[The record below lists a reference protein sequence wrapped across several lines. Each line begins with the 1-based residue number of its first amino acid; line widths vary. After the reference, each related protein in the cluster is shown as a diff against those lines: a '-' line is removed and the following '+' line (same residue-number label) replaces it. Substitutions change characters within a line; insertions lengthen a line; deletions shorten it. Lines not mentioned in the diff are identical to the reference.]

1 MTAFLV
7 AVVALPGLL
16 AGLCLG
22 LSFAF
27 RPEAIAA
34 GEHLGPLQGR
44 VAECAGCAL
53 CGMSRAFSAF
63 SHGDIAAAMDFNRG
77 VALGYPL
84 AWLCLAV
91 SIFCVWRTLRDR
103 PRFFAASQPA
113 TTTPF
118 TAQEG
123 ELHV

>member
-7 AVVALPGLL
+7 FVVSLPGLA

-27 RPEAIAA
+27 TPAAIA
-34 GEHLGPLQGR
+34 GGDHLGPLQGR
-44 VAECAGCAL
+44 LAECAGCAL

-63 SHGDIAAAMDFNRG
+63 SHGDFGAAMDFNAG

-84 AWLCLAV
+84 AWLCVLTSVFAA
-91 SIFCVWRTLRDR
+91 WRIVRDR
-103 PRFFAASQPA
+103 PRFFAVQSA
-113 TTTPF
+113 TTPF
-118 TAQEG
+118 TTAPEG

>member
-1 MTAFLV
+1 MTAFLLLLV
-7 AVVALPGLL
+7 STPGLL

-27 RPEAIAA
+27 TPAAIAA
-34 GEHLGPLQGR
+34 GDHLGPLQGR
-44 VAECAGCAL
+44 FAACAGCAL
-53 CGMSRAFSAF
+53 CGMSRAFAAF
-63 SHGDIAAAMDFNRG
+63 SHGDFGAAMDFNRG

-84 AWLCLAV
+84 AWLVVFV
-91 SIFCVWRTLRDR
+91 SVFGAWRVLRDR
-103 PRFFAASQPA
+103 PRFFAAPQPA
-113 TTTPF
+113 TTAFT

>member
-7 AVVALPGLL
+7 FIVSLPGLA

-27 RPEAIAA
+27 TPQAIAG
-34 GEHLGPLQGR
+34 GEHLGPLQGSF
-44 VAECAGCAL
+44 AECAGCAL

-63 SHGDIAAAMDFNRG
+63 SHGDFGMAMGFNRG

-84 AWLCLAV
+84 AWLCVLT
-91 SIFCVWRTLRDR
+91 SIYCVWRTLRDR
-103 PRFFAASQPA
+103 PRFFAASA
-113 TTTPF
+113 ASTPF
-118 TAQEG
+118 PTAQES